1 MFAYLRASLV
11 LVVMMTVLTGLVYPL
26 SMTGMAQLLFPK
38 QAAGS
43 LIYSEDGRVIGSALI
58 GQNFDSPA
66 YFHGRPSA
74 AGVGGYD
81 AMASGGSN
89 LAPSSRA
96 LVEVVTIRLETQR
109 HNNPMAVGPV
119 PADLVTASASGLDP
133 HISPAAAFW
142 QVARIAKQRQV
153 PAAAVEALIAEHTDA
168 PVLGVLGEKRVNV
181 LMLNQALDRMWPM
194 S

>member
-1 MFAYLRASLV
+1 MFAYLRASFV

-26 SMTGMAQLLFPK
+26 SMTGLAQLLFPQ

-43 LIYSEDGRVIGSALI
+43 LIYGNDGRVIGSALI

-74 AGVGGYD
+74 AGANGYD
-81 AMASGGSN
+81 AMASSGSN

-96 LVEVVTIRLETQR
+96 LVEVVNIRLETQR
-109 HNNPMAVGPV
+109 HNNPMAIGPV

-133 HISPAAAFW
+133 HISPAAASW
-142 QVARIAKQRQV
+142 QAARIAEQRQV
-153 PAAAVEALIAEHTDA
+153 PVAAVEALIAEHTAA
-168 PVLGVLGEKRVNV
+168 PVLGVLGEKRVHV

>member
-43 LIYSEDGRVIGSALI
+43 LIYGEDGRVIGSALI
-58 GQNFDSPA
+58 GQNFNSPA

-74 AGVGGYD
+74 AGANGYD
-81 AMASGGSN
+81 AMASSGSN

-96 LVEVVTIRLETQR
+96 LAEVVAIRLETQR
-109 HNNPMAVGPV
+109 HNNPMAAGPV

-133 HISPAAAFW
+133 HISPAAASW